1 MNLLI
6 EGGSAEARYNVKS
19 MRRLGSKRERER
31 ERERWTDKR
40 RVLGRVSLGESES
53 SRKSER
59 VLIREP
65 LNQMIFLL

>member
-1 MNLLI
+1 M
-6 EGGSAEARYNVKS
+6 KS
-19 MRRLGSKRERER
+19 MRRLGSERER
-31 ERERWTDKR
+31 EREMDGQEE

-65 LNQMIFLL
+65 LNQMIFVL